1 MKVTDVLGCAC
12 SASVLLF
19 ISAWVPIFGPFFS
32 LLIPLPFLYYT
43 SKSGLNQGVMIVVIT
58 LLTVVL
64 IAKLMGFPEVLF
76 LCLEF
81 GLLGLIISEIYKRGY
96 TFGFT
101 IFWGTSLMLIL
112 GSIML
117 VLIGLTQNM
126 GPLEL
131 ILNYFQANLKETIH
145 SYDNMGWD
153 QEKILQLEEY
163 SKVLVRVIS
172 KVYPSLMI
180 VGTGL
185 VVWIN
190 VVVSKPLFRFG
201 NLKYPEFGPMDRW
214 RTPEHMV
221 WGVIAAGFSL
231 FLPIAGVK
239 LFAMNALI
247 VMMTIYVFHGLSIVI
262 FFLNKYRV
270 PPWIRFGVYFLII
283 FQQIFLVGLAMAGLF
298 DQWVDFRK
306 IHRRRSDDR
315 N

>member
-1 MKVTDVLGCAC
+1 
-12 SASVLLF
+12 
-19 ISAWVPIFGPFFS
+19 
-32 LLIPLPFLYYT
+32 
-43 SKSGLNQGVMIVVIT
+43 MIVVIT

-81 GLLGLIISEIYKRGY
+81 GLLGLIISEIYRRGY
-96 TFGFT
+96 SFGFT
-101 IFWGTSLMLIL
+101 IFLGTSLMLIL

-172 KVYPSLMI
+172 KVYPSLMV
-180 VGTGL
+180 VGTGF

-190 VVVSKPLFRFG
+190 VVVSKPLFHFG

-214 RTPEHMV
+214 RTPELMV

-247 VMMTIYVFHGLSIVI
+247 VMMTIYVFHGLSVVL

-306 IHRRRSDDR
+306 IHQKKSGDR
-315 N
+315 I